1 MKSFIYDKYGYY
13 VDDDTTKFDYKDW
26 HFELELTKY
35 NESELLNMKT
45 FLKEIPTYFSNL
57 ESDIV
62 FSRDNK
68 LLQESIYGNVCL
80 VATKKKKISIDE
92 LISFPLLF
100 SFMAENKSLKISQ
113 IKQVWINKVD
123 KIEEK
128 ILTKV
133 KIDDFTYKLLMELY
147 IFNAGLAETAI
158 QYLADTIYLYGDNVE
173 ETSLTHKRIK
183 DFSSY
188 TFLNPLNFIVDFKYR
203 DISELIKNDLIS
215 FDELKNKIIKL
226 NLSSKNASLILARLL
241 YPTDLYDVLEEF
253 YLIKKDV
260 SKEIYLLHNN
270 INKKIEKIKKVYNLF
285 INLYKIKP
293 INWLDTI

>member
-35 NESELLNMKT
+35 NESELLNMKA

-100 SFMAENKSLKISQ
+100 SFMANNKNLKISH
-113 IKQVWINKVD
+113 IKNIWINKVD

-128 ILTKV
+128 ILTRV
-133 KIDDFTYKLLMELY
+133 KINDFTYKMLMELY
-147 IFNAGLAETAI
+147 IFNSGLAENAI
-158 QYLADTIYLYGDNVE
+158 QYLADSIYLYGDNIE
-173 ETSLTHKRIK
+173 DISLVHKRIK
-183 DFSSY
+183 DYSSY
-188 TFLNPLNFIVDFKYR
+188 TFLNPLNYVIDFTYR
-203 DISELIKNDLIS
+203 DITELIKNDLIS
-215 FDELKNKIIKL
+215 LNEFEKILLKL
-226 NLSSKNASLILARLL
+226 NINTKNASLIFARILF
-241 YPTDLYDVLEEF
+241 PTDLYDLLEEF
-253 YLIKKDV
+253 YLIKKDI
-260 SKEIYLLHNN
+260 SKEVALLYNS
-270 INKKIEKIKKVYNLF
+270 INQKLQKIKKVYNLF

>member
-173 ETSLTHKRIK
+173 EISLTHKRIK

-270 INKKIEKIKKVYNLF
+270 INKKIEKIIKVYNLF
-285 INLYKIKP
+285 IKLYKFKP

>member
-173 ETSLTHKRIK
+173 DISLTHKRIK

-188 TFLNPLNFIVDFKYR
+188 TFLNPLNFHLF
-203 DISELIKNDLIS
+203 LLC
-215 FDELKNKIIKL
+215 FLF
-226 NLSSKNASLILARLL
+226 ALILLSIQFL
-241 YPTDLYDVLEEF
+241 YTLF
-253 YLIKKDV
+253 H
-260 SKEIYLLHNN
+260 LH
-270 INKKIEKIKKVYNLF
+270 KMFHFLC
-285 INLYKIKP
+285 
-293 INWLDTI
+293 

>member
-100 SFMAENKSLKISQ
+100 L
-113 IKQVWINKVD
+113 
-123 KIEEK
+123 
-128 ILTKV
+128 
-133 KIDDFTYKLLMELY
+133 
-147 IFNAGLAETAI
+147 
-158 QYLADTIYLYGDNVE
+158 
-173 ETSLTHKRIK
+173 
-183 DFSSY
+183 
-188 TFLNPLNFIVDFKYR
+188 
-203 DISELIKNDLIS
+203 
-215 FDELKNKIIKL
+215 L
-226 NLSSKNASLILARLL
+226 NLFHKYQVIFSFCSSSFL
-241 YPTDLYDVLEEF
+241 
-253 YLIKKDV
+253 
-260 SKEIYLLHNN
+260 
-270 INKKIEKIKKVYNLF
+270 
-285 INLYKIKP
+285 
-293 INWLDTI
+293 